1 MRPDTKGRRR
11 MGCLAR
17 IMWALLIIIAVLA
30 VLIILQDTGVI
41 AAEEEPAPE
50 PVIMTAVTPPTVT
63 AEPWVRYDVPLED
76 ELQQYIGQ
84 VCREYNVPTE
94 LVMAIMDPESGYD
107 PTVIGD
113 SGQSFGLMQ
122 VWASEHTDLCIE
134 LNCYNLLEPRQNVL
148 AGVNILAELI
158 SWGYGVDWALSFY
171 HGEGGELPSGYA
183 DRVLDRAE
191 YLAESA
197 MVVTE

>member
-1 MRPDTKGRRR
+1 MRPEERKK

-30 VLIILQDTGVI
+30 VLIILQDAGVI
-41 AAEEEPAPE
+41 AAAAEPAPE

-63 AEPWVRYDVPLED
+63 AEPWVRYDVPIED
-76 ELQQYIGQ
+76 ELQRYIGQ
-84 VCREYNVPTE
+84 LCRDYNVPSE
-94 LVMAIMDPESGYD
+94 LVMAVIDAESGHD
-107 PTVIGD
+107 PGAIGD

-122 VWASEHTDLCIE
+122 MWASEHTARCIR

-148 AGVNILAELI
+148 AGIDFLAELREI
-158 SWGYGVDWALSFY
+158 FGSWEKALSFY
-171 HGEGGELPSGYA
+171 HGEGGELPSVYA
-183 DRVLDRAE
+183 DAVLDRAE